1 MKRANAVFAAIA
13 AVWGGGLCLLYLLQ
27 RTAPPTF
34 EAAARAGAGLIS
46 VGFFACVF
54 VAVGTPMVRWLLGGQ
69 IDRAGKLEIA
79 LYSFGLGSAL
89 LSLVVFVV
97 ALLGLLHG
105 WLLLA
110 LLIAAAFLVPFT
122 DFGSPLKDAHAKVA
136 TSALAVILPF
146 LALAAICAIA
156 EPGSTDALRYHLSLP
171 AQYLKQHSMHP
182 LPNNFYSF
190 WPMSVEMLYTA
201 GLSVAGENAPA
212 LIHLSFALAALLL
225 LQSMSVSSA
234 LVGPAVLAFSMPAVA
249 INAGLPFVDQALS
262 FYVIAA
268 FRAQQRFFETR
279 ARCWVVLSGLLCSA
293 AIATKYTGLWAAV
306 ALCLVLAL
314 RRSRPGHV
322 AAFLLSVAVFSGPWL
337 ARNAYH
343 TGNPVYPYFDTLWGR
358 PDRDTYRTER
368 QAYEL
373 GHIEG
378 EAQRGWIGILTLPY
392 YYSFKQ
398 PFLDSAI
405 GPTLIILLPI
415 AVLVVARHRDLL
427 LFCAA
432 FAGCWFV
439 LSPQARLLTPVIAL
453 MSVVMADGLS
463 DLATRWRVAG
473 TVLAGT
479 ILFAIAINLAH
490 ILFFYR
496 TTWDPL
502 PRILGTETREQ
513 YLARTLGDYPAVAAL
528 NRLAPQGTVLTIG
541 QMNSFYL
548 KSRTF
553 PESKFDTP
561 LAVTLARGCASAED
575 YAARIKGLRITH
587 ILYNAGGIESMAWI
601 PGEYLD
607 WGSDGERQAFYDFLR
622 FHCKSLFRNAGA
634 VVYAVEP

>member
-1 MKRANAVFAAIA
+1 MSAAIA
-13 AVWGGGLCLLYLLQ
+13 AVWGGGLCLLYLSQ
-27 RTAPPTF
+27 RTAPPTLD
-34 EAAARAGAGLIS
+34 AAARTGTAMIS
-46 VGFFACVF
+46 VCFFACLF
-54 VAVGTPMVRWLLGGQ
+54 VAVGMPAVRRLLGAQVESVGS
-69 IDRAGKLEIA
+69 LETS
-79 LYSFGLGSAL
+79 LYAFGLGSAL
-89 LSLVVFVV
+89 LSLAVLVV
-97 ALLGLLHG
+97 ALLGILHS
-105 WLLLA
+105 WLLLC
-110 LLIAAAFLVPFT
+110 LLAAAAFLIPFT
-122 DFGSPLKDAHAKVA
+122 DFGSPLREARAKVTA
-136 TSALAVILPF
+136 SAVAAILPF

-171 AQYLKQHSMHP
+171 AQYLKQHSMQP

-201 GLSVAGENAPA
+201 GLSVASENAPA
-212 LIHLSFALAALLL
+212 LIHLTFALAVLLL
-225 LQSMSVSSA
+225 LQSMSASSA
-234 LVGPAVLAFSMPAVA
+234 PIGPAVLAFTMPAVA

-268 FRAQQRFFETR
+268 FRAQQRFVETR
-279 ARCWVVLSGLLCSA
+279 ARCWAVLSGLLCSA

-306 ALCLVLAL
+306 ALGLVLVL
-314 RRSRPGHV
+314 RRGRPRHLL
-322 AAFLLSVAVFSGPWL
+322 AFLLSLAVFSGPWL
-337 ARNAYH
+337 IRNAYH

-358 PDRDTYRTER
+358 PDGDTYRTER

-373 GHIEG
+373 RHIEG
-378 EAQRGWIGILTLPY
+378 ETGQGWIGMLTLPY

-405 GPTLIILLPI
+405 GPTLVILLPI
-415 AVLVVARHRDLL
+415 ALLVVARHRDLL

-463 DLATRWRVAG
+463 DLATRHRIAG
-473 TVLAGT
+473 RVLAGT
-479 ILFAIAINLAH
+479 IIVAIAVNFAH
-490 ILFFYR
+490 TLFFYR

-502 PRILGTETREQ
+502 QRILGTETREQ

-528 NRLAPQGTVLTIG
+528 NRLAPHGTVLTIG
-541 QMNSFYL
+541 QMSSFYVRP
-548 KSRTF
+548 RTF

-561 LAVTLARGCASAED
+561 LAVTLARGCGSAED
-575 YAARIKGLRITH
+575 YAARIKELRITH

-607 WGSDGERQAFYDFLR
+607 WGSDGERQAFYEFLR
-622 FHCKSLFRNAGA
+622 RHCKSVFRNAGS